1 MSRDGACLAPKRK
14 ENFDLIARAPSARP
28 ERGKLDF
35 VFFADAVNTGADA
48 APMFV
53 VRFRPLTLLGALAVV
68 TDRIGLVATVS
79 TTYRAVQ
86 RGSGAA
92 LDHLQPGR
100 IGWNVVTG
108 SSPDAAANFSRD
120 TIRRTTSAMP
130 WRRNISEVA
139 KGLWDSW
146 EDNALVADKQTGQF
160 IDTGKLRAGSRS
172 ADTTRSQGRSTPAG
186 RLRGYPVIFQAGA
199 SDRGRFAGA
208 TAEVVF
214 ATQSFQ
220 EEAIAFAAKLRDRAE
235 AAGRPRDALKILLG
249 VSPIV
254 GDTEREAH
262 DIVAQLGAF
271 VDPVTSMR
279 VLSDRVGID
288 LSGYDID
295 GPLPDLPPSTMMQG
309 TRACNRLHAVTTCPF
324 GNCAT
329 MPPSAQAIASS
340 SARLAKSPTISK
352 PGSRAAPATASPSR
366 PLFAAA
372 VRAVR
377 RSGRANPGRTRIVPK
392 GIHGQDLAGSSGA
405 GTAAA
410 SGSTRTAALNR
421 LNHSPITGLEN
432 HVSLRSS
439 GRRCARC
446 GRRLCLSSLPL
457 PMSGR
462 RRSRETEAAGDDV
475 WPKAAQAGRRWGTVP
490 EAGSRASGRSAEVI
504 PQFGDASQCC
514 CPGMCGRGLMTGTVK
529 PTCSRGRVR

>member
-1 MSRDGACLAPKRK
+1 MRKQMHLGSLSHGVGSHVAGWRMPGAETEK
-14 ENFDLIARAPSARP
+14 ENFDLIARAARTA
-28 ERGKLDF
+28 ERGKFDF

-53 VRFRPLTLLGALAVV
+53 VRFEPLTLLGALAVV

-79 TTYRAVQ
+79 TTYSEPYNVARALA
-86 RGSGAA
+86 S
-92 LDHLQPGR
+92 LDHLSRGR

-120 TIRRTTSAMP
+120 THPPHDERYTKAQEYL
-130 WRRNISEVA
+130 EVA

-160 IDTGKLRAGSRS
+160 IDTGKLHVLNHVGRYYQVAGPLNASRPP
-172 ADTTRSQGRSTPAG
+172 Q
-186 RLRGYPVIFQAGA
+186 GYPVIFQAGA
-199 SDRGRFAGA
+199 SDRGLEFAGA

-220 EEAIAFAAKLRDRAE
+220 EEAIAFAGKLRDRAE

-309 TRACNRLHAVTTCPF
+309 HARVLQ
-324 GNCAT
+324 
-329 MPPSAQAIASS
+329 SIARRYDMSI
-340 SARLAKSPTISK
+340 RQL
-352 PGSRAAPATASPSR
+352 RDY
-366 PLFAAA
+366 AA
-372 VRAVR
+372 V
-377 RSGRANPGRTRIVPK
+377 
-392 GIHGQDLAGSSGA
+392 SSGHRVLI
-405 GTAAA
+405 GTPRQVADDLEAWFTSGACDGFAIMTPYSPQPFERFVDQVVPILVERGLFRKEYTGKTLRDHLGLARPPHPAA
-410 SGSTRTAALNR
+410 RTAA
-421 LNHSPITGLEN
+421 
-432 HVSLRSS
+432 
-439 GRRCARC
+439 
-446 GRRLCLSSLPL
+446 
-457 PMSGR
+457 
-462 RRSRETEAAGDDV
+462 
-475 WPKAAQAGRRWGTVP
+475 
-490 EAGSRASGRSAEVI
+490 RSA
-504 PQFGDASQCC
+504 A
-514 CPGMCGRGLMTGTVK
+514 
-529 PTCSRGRVR
+529 